1 MDGMNFFERHRLKRA
16 VRECRQMVRL
26 ALDMREDVAPEAAVE
41 AAREAEAKLRAAW
54 SVREWPAM
62 EGACERAAE
71 AAQALMPPRPGAKWR
86 ENIEVLV
93 VALSLAMA
101 CKCYFIQP
109 FKIPTGSMQPT
120 LNGIIAHPQTGKTW
134 SDRFPISWVKIAI
147 FGEYYQEVRAQVSGR
162 VGDIR
167 RWGDQEALYVAGVA
181 HPVRLTQKP
190 GSAELDEEKSMT
202 LHVRQGDFV
211 EKGQLLAS
219 GRVVRG
225 DQVLVNKVRYHF
237 ARPERGE
244 IIVFDTGPIPGR
256 ELWRIPGDTF
266 YIKRL
271 AGLAGEEIAIRGRKL
286 VADGKPVESPHA
298 FARLSEDPA
307 YNGGYVPWPGSRLS
321 TEDSVLKVGEG
332 EFLPLGDNTFS
343 SQDGRFFGPVPEK
356 ALVGAAFFVYW
367 PFGPHWGRVE

>member
-1 MDGMNFFERHRLKRA
+1 MNFLEKHRLKRA
-16 VRECRQMVRL
+16 VKECRQMLRL
-26 ALDMREDVAPEAAVE
+26 ALDMRGDVGPREAVE
-41 AAREAEAKLRAAW
+41 AAQEAQARLSAAW
-54 SVREWPAM
+54 SVREWPAL
-62 EGACERAAE
+62 EGACERAAAAAE
-71 AAQALMPPRPGAKWR
+71 ALYPPKPGAKWR
-86 ENIEVLV
+86 ENIEVLA

-120 LNGIIAHPQTGKTW
+120 LNGIVAYPQTEKAW
-134 SDRFPISWVKIAI
+134 SDHFPFSWVKIAL

-162 VGDIR
+162 VGEWR
-167 RWGDQEALYVAGVA
+167 RWQDQEALYIGGVP
-181 HPVRLTQKP
+181 HPVRLTLKP
-190 GSAELDEEKSMT
+190 GSAEIDPEKSMAFY
-202 LHVRQGDFV
+202 VKPGDYV
-211 EKGQLLAS
+211 QKGDLLAS

-225 DQVLVNKVRYHF
+225 DQVLVDKVRYHF
-237 ARPERGE
+237 KRPERGE

-271 AGLAGEEIAIRGRKL
+271 AGLAGEEISIRGRKL
-286 VADGKPVESPHA
+286 VADGEPVDAPHA

-307 YNGGYVPWPGSRLS
+307 YNGGYVPWPGSKLS
-321 TEDSVLKVGEG
+321 TDSSVLKVGAD

-356 ALVGAAFFVYW
+356 ALVGPAFFVYW